1 MIKLKN
7 LSLRVE
13 NKLTIFEN
21 ANIDIPKDKITVLV
35 GSNGVGKTTLL
46 KIIAGITKPQNGTI
60 DKNCKELFYLPQ
72 RIKYPQ
78 GITLQEYIESSF
90 YKQNWKWFLSKEEK
104 EKINNILELLE
115 LSDKKE
121 TLIDNLSSGEL
132 QKANIALGLVS
143 NADVLLL
150 DEPTANMDLINQIKT
165 LDIIKKLTKQGI
177 SCIIVLHDI
186 NLSASYGDYFI
197 GLTKSKE
204 IICEEKNNFFKPEV
218 LNKIYGINFKVI
230 NSDED
235 FHIQIFN

>member
-1 MIKLKN
+1 MINIKN
-7 LSLRVE
+7 LSLKVD
-13 NKLTIFEN
+13 NLTIFEN

-35 GSNGVGKTTLL
+35 GLNGVGKTTLL
-46 KIIAGITKPQNGTI
+46 KIIAGTIKPQAGSI
-60 DKNCKELFYLPQ
+60 VKNCKELFYLPQ

-90 YKQNWKWFLSKEEK
+90 YKKNWKWFLSKEEN
-104 EKINNILELLE
+104 EKIKEVLELLE
-115 LSDKKE
+115 LTEKKD

-143 NADVLLL
+143 QADVLLL
-150 DEPTANMDLINQIKT
+150 DEPTSNMDLINQIKV
-165 LDIIKKLTKQGI
+165 LDMIKKLTHKGI

-197 GLTKSKE
+197 GLTKTKKIIAQDKENFFTPETLKE
-204 IICEEKNNFFKPEV
+204 IF
-218 LNKIYGINFKVI
+218 GINFKVI

>member
-1 MIKLKN
+1 MINIKN
-7 LSLRVE
+7 LSLVVD
-13 NKLTIFEN
+13 NLTIFDN
-21 ANIDIPKDKITVLV
+21 ANLHIPKDKITVLV
-35 GSNGVGKTTLL
+35 GANGVGKTTLL
-46 KIIAGITKPQNGTI
+46 KIISGVIKPQNGTI
-60 DKNCKELFYLPQ
+60 ENNCKELFYLPQ

-104 EKINNILELLE
+104 QKVSEVIELLE
-115 LSDKKE
+115 LEDKTE

-143 NADVLLL
+143 GADVLLL
-150 DEPTANMDLINQIKT
+150 DEPTSNMDLINQIKT

-177 SCIIVLHDI
+177 TCIIVLHDI

-197 GLTKSKE
+197 GMTKSRK
-204 IICEEKNNFFKPEV
+204 IISAAKKDFINAEV
-218 LNKIYGINFKVI
+218 LNEIFGINFKVI
-230 NSDED
+230 NSEED

>member
-7 LSLRVE
+7 LSLTVE

-21 ANIDIPKDKITVLV
+21 ANINIPKDKITVLV

-46 KIIAGITKPQNGTI
+46 KIIAGITKPQNGSI
-60 DKNCKELFYLPQ
+60 EKDCKELFYLPQ

-104 EKINNILELLE
+104 EKINDILALLE
-115 LSDKKE
+115 LTDKKE

-165 LDIIKKLTKQGI
+165 LDIIKKLTTQGI

-204 IICEEKNNFFKPEV
+204 IICEEKNNFFKPEI